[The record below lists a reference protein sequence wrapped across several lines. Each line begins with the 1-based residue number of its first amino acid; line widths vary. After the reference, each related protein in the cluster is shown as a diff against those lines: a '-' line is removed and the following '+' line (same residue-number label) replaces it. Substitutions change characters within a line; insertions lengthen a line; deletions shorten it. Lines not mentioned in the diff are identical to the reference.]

1 MINFKG
7 ITLIGEH
14 VMVGLPRE
22 DVEKGSLTNLR
33 KALKMVKDKKTEGRG
48 KFHLFI
54 DGYNYDD
61 RELHEIKEVR
71 EFVKLLVNKHPEVF
85 YYTAKPPLSESDKW
99 MLACMADKTHNT
111 QPKEDRLSATEIV
124 DKILNNEDVGGYS
137 LYVEYNNGQRS
148 KLITEV
154 VNYAMSLGDKEGAIE
169 LVREFDKYLSKE
181 GH

>member
-22 DVEKGSLTNLR
+22 DIEKRNLTNLR
-33 KALKMVKDKKTEGRG
+33 KALRMVKDKKVEGRG
-48 KFHLFI
+48 KFHIFI

-71 EFVKLLVNKHPEVF
+71 EFVKLAVSKHPEIF
-85 YYTAKPPLSESDKW
+85 YYTAKPPLSETDKW
-99 MLACMADKTHNT
+99 MLACMADKIYNY
-111 QPKEDRLSATEIV
+111 QSAEDRLTATEII
-124 DKILNNEDVGGYS
+124 DKIMKGEDTGGYN
-137 LYVEYNNGQRS
+137 LYVEYKNGQKA
-148 KLITEV
+148 KLIDEV

-169 LVREFDKYLSKE
+169 LVREISKYRM
-181 GH
+181 